1 MLKDKS
7 MMKRFL
13 VRTALVFSVPFALY
27 SCYDGFEQITAEAVV
42 PEDTRTNDPISVD
55 KPSALKQQSDGT
67 WKAEN
72 ARVPLV
78 GVGRVVNQVSKET
91 VSVASGTG
99 DLGAIV
105 NLDLTDSYKVGGLV
119 GVNTGNADAIAVRDI
134 YRTYSAGQKVGF
146 VIDPGSGSLL
156 SLKVLNGSVISFYS
170 NNEFVD
176 DVTVEE
182 DNTGGIGLDLI
193 GVSSGENTEQ
203 TLIVNAPC
211 IFDEVRLNFSGA
223 DVDALSKSVGIKY
236 AFVGDNSDE
245 EATEDNVW
253 FESDPTVNATDGFI
267 SGRWVGSGIF
277 GEKHFEPTIENYNNL
292 TTNTTDK
299 VQLGNGEY
307 ITVNFG
313 KIIPAGY
320 EVGYV
325 YDINSSILG
334 INLLGKNGP
343 ELIAYDRAGTPT
355 EDKTESEFSV
365 LGVDLVNVN
374 TSQVKVKMVLNAPC
388 YQLKVNVPDGLIS
401 GLLGALEDIPGL
413 GDIVGGLLNPKLN
426 FYYAY
431 IRKPV
436 TIDNS
441 SYFAFPGATIY
452 TDTYQLPVV
461 AQEDNS
467 SVTYT
472 VLSWPNACEE
482 EPTVKNGVLTGA
494 TANGAY
500 VIQAVYT
507 KDGVGMSHTST
518 IYRESLVS
526 TASGCNTYI
535 TATSY
540 GAYPTDA
547 FDTSSGS
554 LISIFSGLT
563 NPDAVVDDDY
573 NNYATRSGINVV
585 ESKAIYAM
593 KTTRT
598 INAGNGSVRAGFIIE
613 PNLGLLDVNLLEK
626 FEVRLYNGNTRV
638 DEGSTSSGDNS
649 NVLGLDLI
657 GTGNGRLRVYVE
669 TDKAFDRLELWSKG
683 LANVSLFSQL
693 RIYGAFF
700 EDTYCSTSFAQ
711 DLCME
716 VMNNSNYGVDLDY
729 SVFNNTT
736 LVGLKD
742 NIDGLGYLIDNNL
755 DTGVEIGGLLNIGD
769 ISLGLKFN
777 DMPAGQ
783 PIGIVLDG
791 MGGLANINAL
801 SGITMTVY
809 NGESKVASKTS
820 FDLLDLDL
828 INKTGKL
835 YLEMTPSKEEGVYN
849 RLKITLGGVN
859 VSLKA
864 PRITGIYTRKDSDGD
879 GIPDCVTDSDAS
891 GDEGFTFSEG
901 ETCYPKNLVLKA
913 TGSYQEGQEYLFECT
928 NSQTKEVFQKQVAV
942 NAEKEIVLSGL
953 SAGLYSIAVHSPL
966 TGVIM
971 YNQVAYVYPE
981 LTEWKGLS
989 TDWNDWDNWTNGK
1002 PSGCTNVILPK
1013 GVPYYPVLT
1022 EESACANI
1030 HFEEGSYIQHINYLK
1045 YDLAFV
1051 DMLVKGGT
1059 YRMITAPLRETYSG
1073 DFFVNTGVS
1082 WTKENYFKY
1091 LDRSNYPEER
1101 VSPIVYQRIWE
1112 TKKENVWQ
1120 ILEDGTQQV
1129 AVNEVH
1135 GWTEDFNYLK
1145 YEHVPGM
1152 GFSLKAGEDGES
1164 ASYRFRFP
1172 KSYTEYN
1179 YYYSDG
1185 KPVTGR
1191 NETFARRE
1199 NLIGKLVTDLEYK
1212 LTVKTSSNVS
1222 RNGWAVVGNPF
1233 MSVLSIEGFF
1243 KDNPGVKNITLDDGK
1258 IYTSDN
1264 ISNVS
1269 GRKFLNPAEGFMIST
1284 SESSGS
1290 GEYQVTF
1297 RADHVYPMTAV
1308 ATRSSRS
1315 ANNGKHALFLEA
1327 RGGGSISYA
1336 AVWSFSGA
1344 DNGVNEMEDAVM
1356 MTDRKNRRAVEVFT
1370 IADNKALAIQCM
1382 NNLNRI
1388 PVGLMVDGSKDV
1400 TLKIQTDDAKWRGWV
1415 LEDTLTGKQYSLTGG
1430 EVEIDLGTVKTTLS
1444 RLFLQK
1450 L

>member
-1 MLKDKS
+1 M
-7 MMKRFL
+7 
-13 VRTALVFSVPFALY
+13 
-27 SCYDGFEQITAEAVV
+27 
-42 PEDTRTNDPISVD
+42 
-55 KPSALKQQSDGT
+55 
-67 WKAEN
+67 
-72 ARVPLV
+72 
-78 GVGRVVNQVSKET
+78 
-91 VSVASGTG
+91 
-99 DLGAIV
+99 
-105 NLDLTDSYKVGGLV
+105 
-119 GVNTGNADAIAVRDI
+119 
-134 YRTYSAGQKVGF
+134 
-146 VIDPGSGSLL
+146 
-156 SLKVLNGSVISFYS
+156 
-170 NNEFVD
+170 
-176 DVTVEE
+176 
-182 DNTGGIGLDLI
+182 
-193 GVSSGENTEQ
+193 
-203 TLIVNAPC
+203 NAPC
-211 IFDEVRLNFSGA
+211 IFDEVRLKFSGA
-223 DVDALSKSVGIKY
+223 AVTALSGSVGIKY

-245 EATEDNVW
+245 EATVDNVW
-253 FESDPTVNATDGFI
+253 FEDNPTVNDTEGFI
-267 SGRWVGSGIF
+267 TGKWVVSGIW
-277 GEKHFEPTIENYNNL
+277 GEKHFKPTIDNYDNL
-292 TTNTTDK
+292 ITNTTDK

-313 KIIPAGY
+313 KNIPAGY

-334 INLLGKNGP
+334 INLLEKNGP
-343 ELIAYDRAGTPT
+343 ELIAYDIAGTPT
-355 EDKTESEFSV
+355 GDKTESEFSV

-374 TSQVKVKMVLNAPC
+374 TSQVKVKMVLTVPC

-401 GLLGALEDIPGL
+401 GLLGALENIPGL
-413 GDIVGGLLNPKLN
+413 GDIVGELLNPKLN

-573 NNYATRSGINVV
+573 NNYAVRSGINVV

-593 KTTRT
+593 KTTRM

-638 DEGSTSSGDNS
+638 DEGATSSGENS

-657 GTGNGRLRVYVE
+657 GDGNGRLRVYVE

-729 SVFNNTT
+729 SVFKGTSWVE
-736 LVGLKD
+736 LAG
-742 NIDGLGYLIDNNL
+742 NIDGLGYLIDNDL
-755 DTGVEIGGLLNIGD
+755 ETGVEIGGLLNIGG

-801 SGITMTVY
+801 SGITMTVC
-809 NGESKVASKTS
+809 NGEYEVASKTS

-835 YLEMTPSKEEGVYN
+835 YLEVTPSNGYN

-859 VSLKA
+859 VSLKT
-864 PRITGIYTRKDSDGD
+864 PRITGIYTRKDSNGD
-879 GIPDCVTDSDAS
+879 GIPDCVTDPGAS

-901 ETCYPKNLVLKA
+901 ETCYPNNLVLKA

-942 NAEKEIVLSGL
+942 NSNKEIVLSGL

-1030 HFEEGSYIQHINYLK
+1030 HFEEGAYIQNIDRLR
-1045 YDLAFV
+1045 YDKAFV
-1051 DMLVKGGT
+1051 DMLLPGGT
-1059 YRMITAPLRETYSG
+1059 YTGITAPLMETFSG
-1073 DFFVNTGVS
+1073 DMFVNTGVN
-1082 WTKENYFKY
+1082 WTKEKYFTY
-1091 LDRSNYPEER
+1091 LDSKNYPEKR
-1101 VSPIVYQRIWE
+1101 VSPIVYQAVWGSSSSDVW
-1112 TKKENVWQ
+1112 NVQ
-1120 ILEDGTQQV
+1120 DDGTQESVTVQKS
-1129 AVNEVH
+1129 
-1135 GWTEDFNYLK
+1135 GWTEDFNRLN
-1145 YEHVPGM
+1145 YEHVPGK
-1152 GFSLKAGEDGES
+1152 GINVRPGEETDRS
-1164 ASYRFRFP
+1164 SYRLRFP
-1172 KSYTEYN
+1172 KNYTEYN
-1179 YYYSDG
+1179 YYRPDG
-1185 KPVTGR
+1185 TG
-1191 NETFARRE
+1191 TTQTATISRE
-1199 NLIGKLVTDLEYK
+1199 ENNIGKIVTDRTYDISLH
-1212 LTVKTSSNVS
+1212 TDASGCV
-1222 RNGWAVVGNPF
+1222 AVGNPYLSM
-1233 MSVLSIEGFF
+1233 MSVQSFF
-1243 KDNPGVKNITLDDGK
+1243 SSNQSVVSLTLDG
-1258 IYTSDN
+1258 IVYTSEGLSSMVGARMY
-1264 ISNVS
+1264 I
-1269 GRKFLNPAEGFMIST
+1269 KPAEAFVIKTISK
-1284 SESSGS
+1284 SSPIT
-1290 GEYQVTF
+1290 VTF
-1297 RADHVYPMTAV
+1297 NAGDVYSASSSSV
-1308 ATRSSRS
+1308 SSRATAGKNALYLQAQS
-1315 ANNGKHALFLEA
+1315 GGETTCASVWQYAEASNGLDEA
-1327 RGGGSISYA
+1327 
-1336 AVWSFSGA
+1336 
-1344 DNGVNEMEDAVM
+1344 EDVAVM
-1356 MTDRKNRRAVEVFT
+1356 IDKKNMPAATVFT
-1370 IADNKALAIQCM
+1370 IAEKSALSIQSV
-1382 NNLNRI
+1382 NNAERI
-1388 PVGLMVDGSKDV
+1388 PVGLIVDGQADV
-1400 TLKIQTDDAKWRGWV
+1400 ILKLHTL
-1415 LEDTLTGKQYSLTGG
+1415 DTEWKEWKLVDTKAGKHYSLADG
-1430 EVEIDLGTVKTTLS
+1430 EVEIDLGNTGSSLT
-1444 RLFLQK
+1444 RFYLQK
-1450 L
+1450 